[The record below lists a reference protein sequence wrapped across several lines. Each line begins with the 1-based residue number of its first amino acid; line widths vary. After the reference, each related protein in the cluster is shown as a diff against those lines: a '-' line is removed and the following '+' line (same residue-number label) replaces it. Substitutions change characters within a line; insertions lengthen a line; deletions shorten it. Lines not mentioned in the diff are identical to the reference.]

1 MRLISERACSKQTLS
16 ALKLDC
22 KTEVSVSDKLAI
34 VDEWR
39 KEMGLCWKE
48 VAYLGNEV
56 SDEECL
62 KRVGLSAVP
71 ADACS
76 GAQKAVGY
84 ICKCN
89 GGRGAIREFAE
100 HIFLLI
106 EKLRRIHYKQQRRLQ
121 GSKLGTPQKT
131 EPEPWEGVLGDEE

>member
-1 MRLISERACSKQTLS
+1 MVCIVLLERS
-16 ALKLDC
+16 AF
-22 KTEVSVSDKLAI
+22 I
-34 VDEWR
+34 VN
-39 KEMGLCWKE
+39 GLC
-48 VAYLGNEV
+48 LTGNEV

-84 ICKCN
+84 ICKCS

-106 EKLRRIHYKQQRRLQ
+106 EKVNN
-121 GSKLGTPQKT
+121 SCQK
-131 EPEPWEGVLGDEE
+131 